1 MAVAKGS
8 ERLCDCTAK
17 KDEAGDLSNYRKDN
31 YEKLEDM
38 LFSMAEGADS
48 KLWNGYTTLEAKA
61 DFVDLLV
68 SSLLDAAEN
77 TKRAQFYN
85 ILSWAWTELSKDRS
99 QKVIFAV
106 DEGYTVIDPEYPDIM
121 KYLRNYSKRLRKYE
135 GALWFI
141 THSVVDL
148 LDPAVKDMDR
158 QLLIMLVIN
167 L

>member
-1 MAVAKGS
+1 
-8 ERLCDCTAK
+8 
-17 KDEAGDLSNYRKDN
+17 
-31 YEKLEDM
+31 
-38 LFSMAEGADS
+38 MAEGADS

-141 THSVVDL
+141 THFSGGS
-148 LDPAVKDMDR
+148 A
-158 QLLIMLVIN
+158 
-167 L
+167 

>member
-1 MAVAKGS
+1 MLEQCLIELYQKFGITWETDVSTVPNDKWPLPKDLRDYVIA
-8 ERLCDCTAK
+8 RRK

-106 DEGYTVIDPEYPDIM
+106 DEGYTVIDPEYPI
-121 KYLRNYSKRLRKYE
+121 S
-135 GALWFI
+135 
-141 THSVVDL
+141 
-148 LDPAVKDMDR
+148 
-158 QLLIMLVIN
+158 
-167 L
+167 